1 MPHRTSYR
9 SEFNVDS
16 HGIRADFRPMNGTP
30 PAALRITAA
39 KAPADAPP
47 DEAPPDEGGS
57 TFEVTGAARQQF
69 GTECKVGD
77 SYALT
82 ATATEVTPD
91 SITFTLDDVESE
103 PDEGDAGEAGE
114 TGEAAPDKSKTAVM
128 TYS

>member
-1 MPHRTSYR
+1 
-9 SEFNVDS
+9 
-16 HGIRADFRPMNGTP
+16 MNGTP

-47 DEAPPDEGGS
+47 DEAAAEDGS

-77 SYALT
+77 RYT
-82 ATATEVTPD
+82 IEATATEVTPD

-103 PDEGDAGEAGE
+103 PDEGDAGETGE
-114 TGEAAPDKSKTAVM
+114 TDEGAAPDKSKTPAM